1 MLPLHTIWMK
11 EMGEQLHS
19 LGETW
24 ARAREVRICIDGK
37 HARIEIM
44 RYRTRELD

>member
-11 EMGEQLHS
+11 KMGEQLHS
-19 LGETW
+19 LGEAR
-24 ARAREVRICIDGK
+24 ARAREVRIRINSE
-37 HARIEIM
+37 HARVEVM